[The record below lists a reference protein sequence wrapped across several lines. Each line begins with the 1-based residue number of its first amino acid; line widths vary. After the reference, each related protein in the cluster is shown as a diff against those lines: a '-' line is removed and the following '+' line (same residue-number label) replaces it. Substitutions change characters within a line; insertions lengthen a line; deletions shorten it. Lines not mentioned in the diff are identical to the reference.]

1 MDAKKALPLI
11 AIMIT
16 ATVWGLSFL
25 SIKVIVDVIPPMTMA
40 LLRFLIGA
48 LVLSI
53 IYLIK
58 EKEKRLYKK
67 DIPMLV
73 LSGASGVSAYI
84 YFQNSAMKF
93 ISASS
98 ASIIIAA
105 IPIFTLIAEV
115 IIFKI
120 KLTAKKMISVVLSFI
135 GVYFI
140 VGYNSGLASTDSM
153 KGYLMMFGAVAAW
166 VIYSITTKP
175 LYEKYTQI
183 SIVYFQT
190 LSGTL
195 VLIPFTL
202 LETTKWSLV
211 NNVIILNLLFLG
223 IFCSAI
229 AYYLYVYAMEHLG
242 VSATVLFL
250 NLIPVITVVS
260 SYFILKEKIGMH
272 QIIGGALVITA
283 VYLVN
288 TKKKVSKENPAEDKE
303 FKMVT

>member
-1 MDAKKALPLI
+1 MDVKKALPLI

-25 SIKVIVDVIPPMTMA
+25 SIKIIVDVIPPMTMA

-53 IYLIK
+53 IYIIK
-58 EKEKRLYKK
+58 EKEKRLDKK

-105 IPIFTLIAEV
+105 IPVFTLIAEV

-120 KLTAKKMISVVLSFI
+120 KLTAKKIISVVLSFI

-166 VIYSITTKP
+166 VIYSTTTKP

-211 NNVIILNLLFLG
+211 NNVIVLNLLFLG

-242 VSATVLFL
+242 VSATALFL

-260 SYFILKEKIGMH
+260 SYFILKEKIGVH

-288 TKKKVSKENPAEDKE
+288 TKKKVSKENPSEDKE
-303 FKMVT
+303 LKIVT